1 MKGKANNVIRIPT
14 SKDGFFKY
22 WILFTRP
29 FHSLTEKEMDV
40 TASLLKH
47 RYNLSKVILDDDV
60 LDTVLFSE
68 DVKNKIKAECDIS
81 SAFFQVILGKL
92 RKVGILKEG
101 KINPRFIPNFKDEE
115 DFKLLLYFDI
125 DETE

>member
-1 MKGKANNVIRIPT
+1 MNINDDITKV
-14 SKDGFFKY
+14 
-22 WILFTRP
+22 
-29 FHSLTEKEMDV
+29 
-40 TASLLKH
+40 LLKVGLEDYEIDNVFA
-47 RYNLSKVILDDDV
+47 RNKYLITSIDDDV